1 METIGSRKNL
11 QTLPHRQSDI
21 EYKKYW
27 DNFNTELYALVRQTK
42 KNKTS
47 LTNNKQL
54 GNYKWN

>member
-1 METIGSRKNL
+1 MNTMNKYE
-11 QTLPHRQSDI
+11 
-21 EYKKYW
+21 KYW
-27 DNFNTELYALVRQTK
+27 DNFNVELYALVKQTK